1 MFTIILI
8 LLLGQPSEFF
18 SLIFVAMFL
27 PRLVRHSAVL
37 SRDRSP
43 ERPGSKRNT
52 TREAADVF
60 LKRKDQRQLLR
71 KIKLHGITLCLN

>member
-1 MFTIILI
+1 MFIIISI